1 LSVRPD
7 RTFAEVLKHTVRR
20 ILSYWTQITVTL
32 GLLAT
37 GLGFITLYLY
47 TRTIGRIDLFM
58 PSIDVKS
65 ALLVWVVLVLL
76 LMLSYLFILGA
87 TTWMFGCSVS
97 LFSNLKDNQPK
108 IVFYLA
114 FPTVV
119 GFSAFILTTFFLPA
133 LNAWATFAALFVIVF
148 VACFLMYA
156 FTPFKKVIRKSILVQ
171 ARLDRARLKRL
182 AHHQQIKQ
190 KKQKPQKV
198 ARAPKA
204 RLPKRL
210 TDSWRAFK
218 NRMTPTWLWMTGECQ
233 RLWSWV
239 WARKGFWLVFLLSL
253 SIFVTVIFAAFPILL
268 TIRSY
273 MERETPDTV
282 PYVAGLSWLTLI
294 FTLLPVIIF
303 YCFKGDIYRRTFNG
317 LMAMILAFCAFT
329 MLSPGSLSH
338 ITYIAAESL
347 SVRQKTA
354 ERYALPEDME
364 LQDLSATLWKTRQV
378 AAKKIEV
385 EAFQLYSFGDV
396 LLLCPKDMLSL
407 ELKELKN
414 YSKFC
419 VSTLNSKVVRKPLL
433 PAFAR
438 KAPNEWSCRV
448 PSWQIHAGRWL
459 GWEVLVPGIH
469 RSAWGEKKAPDQVRS

>member
-114 FPTVV
+114 VPTVV
-119 GFSAFILTTFFLPA
+119 GFSAFILSTFFLPT
-133 LNAWATFAALFVIVF
+133 LNAWATFTGLFGIVF
-148 VACFLMYA
+148 VACVLMYA

-190 KKQKPQKV
+190 KKQKPQKT
-198 ARAPKA
+198 AGFAKTW
-204 RLPKRL
+204 LPKWL
-210 TDSWRAFK
+210 ADSWQALK
-218 NRMTPTWLWMTGECQ
+218 NKATPKWLWVTG
-233 RLWSWV
+233 RLRGLMSWI
-239 WARKGFWLVFLLSL
+239 WARKEFWLVTLLSI

-303 YCFKGDIYRRTFNG
+303 YCSKGDIYKRTFNG
-317 LMAMILAFCAFT
+317 LVAMIIAFCAFT

-338 ITYIAAESL
+338 ITYIAAEGL

-354 ERYALPEDME
+354 DRYALPEDIALE
-364 LQDLSATLWKTRQV
+364 DLSATLWKTRQV
-378 AAKKIEV
+378 AKKIEV

-396 LLLCPKDMLSL
+396 LLLCPKDMLRL

-433 PAFAR
+433 PVFAR
-438 KAPNEWSCRV
+438 KAPTEWSCRV
-448 PSWQIHAGRWL
+448 PSWQIQAGRWL

>member
-1 LSVRPD
+1 MSVIPD
-7 RTFAEVLKHTVRR
+7 RTFAEVLKRTVKR

-76 LMLSYLFILGA
+76 LMLSYLFILGG

-97 LFSNLKDNQPK
+97 FFSNIRNDQPK
-108 IVFYLA
+108 IVFYLI
-114 FPTVV
+114 FPTVT
-119 GFSAFILTTFFLPA
+119 GFSAFIWLTFFLPTL
-133 LNAWATFAALFVIVF
+133 LNALATLMALFLIVF
-148 VACFLMYA
+148 LACLFMYKA
-156 FTPFKKVIRKSILVQ
+156 TPFKRLIKKSIRAQ
-171 ARLDRARLKRL
+171 IRLDRARLKCL
-182 AHHQQIKQ
+182 APRQQT
-190 KKQKPQKV
+190 KPTKPPANMR
-198 ARAPKA
+198 ARPLNA
-204 RLPKRL
+204 RLQKWLTRL
-210 TDSWRAFK
+210 QALK
-218 NRMTPTWLWMTGECQ
+218 NKATPLWLCLKEKWQ
-233 RLWSWV
+233 QLLSWV
-239 WARKGFWLVFLLSL
+239 QGLKELRLVTLLSF
-253 SIFVTVIFAAFPILL
+253 SIFLTVIFAAFPILL

-294 FTLLPVIIF
+294 FTLLPVVIF

-317 LMAMILAFCAFT
+317 LIAMILAFCAFT
-329 MLSPGSLSH
+329 LLSPGSLSQ
-338 ITYIAAESL
+338 ITYIAAGGL
-347 SVRQKTA
+347 SVRQQTA
-354 ERYALPEDME
+354 ERYTLPEDIK

-378 AAKKIEV
+378 AAQKIEV

-419 VSTLNSKVVRKPLL
+419 VSTLNSKVVRKPRL
-433 PAFAR
+433 PVFAR
-438 KAPNEWSCRV
+438 KPQNEWSCRV
-448 PSWQIHAGRWL
+448 PSWQIQAGRWL
-459 GWEVLVPGIH
+459 AWEALVPGVH
-469 RSAWGEKKAPDQVRS
+469 RSASGEKKG

>member
-1 LSVRPD
+1 MSVIPD
-7 RTFAEVLKHTVRR
+7 RTFAEVLKHTVKR

-97 LFSNLKDNQPK
+97 LFSNMKDNQPK
-108 IVFYLA
+108 IVFYLV

-119 GFSAFILTTFFLPA
+119 GFSAFIGATFFLST
-133 LNAWATFAALFVIVF
+133 LNTWMIFAALLLIVF

-156 FTPFKKVIRKSILVQ
+156 LTPFKRIIRKSTLVQ
-171 ARLDRARLKRL
+171 ARLERARLKRL
-182 AHHQQIKQ
+182 AAHQQIKQ
-190 KKQKPQKV
+190 KKLQKNKPARPRKACLQKWLTYWQ
-198 ARAPKA
+198 AFKDKTTPA
-204 RLPKRL
+204 RLWLKE
-210 TDSWRAFK
+210 
-218 NRMTPTWLWMTGECQ
+218 TWMWL
-233 RLWSWV
+233 RSWV
-239 WARKGFWLVFLLSL
+239 WARKEFWLVTLVSI

-273 MERETPDTV
+273 MEKETPDTV

-294 FTLLPVIIF
+294 FTLLPVVIF

-317 LMAMILAFCAFT
+317 LIAMILAFCAFT
-329 MLSPGSLSH
+329 MLSPGSLSQ
-338 ITYIAAESL
+338 ITYIAAQGL
-347 SVRQKTA
+347 SVRQQTA
-354 ERYALPEDME
+354 ERYALPEE
-364 LQDLSATLWKTRQV
+364 IKLQDLSATLWKTRQV
-378 AAKKIEV
+378 AAQKIEV

-419 VSTLNSKVVRKPLL
+419 ISTLNSKVVRKPPL
-433 PAFAR
+433 PVFAR
-438 KAPNEWSCRV
+438 KLQKDWACRV
-448 PSWQIHAGRWL
+448 PSWQIQAGRWL
-459 GWEVLVPGIH
+459 AWEALVPGVY
-469 RSAWGEKKAPDQVRS
+469 RSASGEKKG

>member
-1 LSVRPD
+1 MSVRPD

-114 FPTVV
+114 VPTVV
-119 GFSAFILTTFFLPA
+119 GFSAFILSTFFLPT
-133 LNAWATFAALFVIVF
+133 LNAWATFTGLFGIVF
-148 VACFLMYA
+148 VACVLMYA

-190 KKQKPQKV
+190 KKQKPQKT
-198 ARAPKA
+198 AGFAKTW
-204 RLPKRL
+204 LPKWL
-210 TDSWRAFK
+210 ADSWQALK
-218 NRMTPTWLWMTGECQ
+218 NKATPKWLWVTG
-233 RLWSWV
+233 RLRGLMSWI
-239 WARKGFWLVFLLSL
+239 WARKEFWLVTLLSI

-303 YCFKGDIYRRTFNG
+303 YCSKGDIYRRTFNG
-317 LMAMILAFCAFT
+317 LVAMIVAFCAFT

-338 ITYIAAESL
+338 ITYIAAEGL

-378 AAKKIEV
+378 AKKIEV

-396 LLLCPKDMLSL
+396 LLLCPKDMLAL

-433 PAFAR
+433 PVFAR
-438 KAPNEWSCRV
+438 KAPTEWSCRV
-448 PSWQIHAGRWL
+448 PSWQIQAGRWL

>member
-1 LSVRPD
+1 MSVIPD
-7 RTFAEVLKHTVRR
+7 RTFAEVLKHTVKR

-97 LFSNLKDNQPK
+97 LFSNMKDNQPK
-108 IVFYLA
+108 IVFYLV

-119 GFSAFILTTFFLPA
+119 GFSAFIWATFFLST
-133 LNAWATFAALFVIVF
+133 LNAWTIFAALLLIVF

-156 FTPFKKVIRKSILVQ
+156 FTPFKRVIKKSTLVQ
-171 ARLDRARLKRL
+171 ARLERARLKRL
-182 AHHQQIKQ
+182 AAHQQIKRKKLQQHKPARPRKACLQ
-190 KKQKPQKV
+190 KW
-198 ARAPKA
+198 
-204 RLPKRL
+204 L
-210 TDSWRAFK
+210 TCLQAFK
-218 NRMTPTWLWMTGECQ
+218 NKTTPAWRWLKEKWQ
-233 RLWSWV
+233 RLQAWV
-239 WARKGFWLVFLLSL
+239 RARKEFWLVTLLSI
-253 SIFVTVIFAAFPILL
+253 SIFVTVLFAAFPILL

-294 FTLLPVIIF
+294 FTLLPVVIF
-303 YCFKGDIYRRTFNG
+303 HCFKGDIYRRTFNG
-317 LMAMILAFCAFT
+317 LIAMILAFCAFT
-329 MLSPGSLSH
+329 LLSPGSLSQ
-338 ITYIAAESL
+338 ITYIAAGGL
-347 SVRQKTA
+347 SVRQQTA
-354 ERYALPEDME
+354 ERYALPEE
-364 LQDLSATLWKTRQV
+364 IKLQDLSATMWKTRQV
-378 AAKKIEV
+378 AAQKIEV

-419 VSTLNSKVVRKPLL
+419 VSTLNSKVVRKPRL
-433 PAFAR
+433 PVFAR
-438 KAPNEWSCRV
+438 KPQKEWACRV
-448 PSWQIHAGRWL
+448 PSWQIQAGRWL
-459 GWEVLVPGIH
+459 AWEALVSGAH
-469 RSAWGEKKAPDQVRS
+469 RSASGEKKG

>member
-114 FPTVV
+114 VPTVV
-119 GFSAFILTTFFLPA
+119 GFSAFILSTFFLPT
-133 LNAWATFAALFVIVF
+133 LNAWATFTGLFGIVF
-148 VACFLMYA
+148 VACVLMYA

-190 KKQKPQKV
+190 KKQKPQKT
-198 ARAPKA
+198 AGFAKTW
-204 RLPKRL
+204 LPKWL
-210 TDSWRAFK
+210 ADSWQALK
-218 NRMTPTWLWMTGECQ
+218 NKATPKWLWVTG
-233 RLWSWV
+233 RLRGLMSWI
-239 WARKGFWLVFLLSL
+239 WARKEFWLVTLLSI

-303 YCFKGDIYRRTFNG
+303 YCSKGDIYKRTFNG
-317 LMAMILAFCAFT
+317 LVAMIVAFCAFT

-338 ITYIAAESL
+338 ITYIAAEGL

-354 ERYALPEDME
+354 DRYALPEDIALE
-364 LQDLSATLWKTRQV
+364 DLSATLWKTRQV
-378 AAKKIEV
+378 AKKIEV

-396 LLLCPKDMLSL
+396 LLLCPKDMLRL

-433 PAFAR
+433 PVFAR
-438 KAPNEWSCRV
+438 KAPTEWSCRV
-448 PSWQIHAGRWL
+448 PSWQIQAGRWL

>member
-1 LSVRPD
+1 MSVIPD
-7 RTFAEVLKHTVRR
+7 RTFAEVLKHTVKR

-97 LFSNLKDNQPK
+97 LFSNMKDNQPK
-108 IVFYLA
+108 IVFYLV

-119 GFSAFILTTFFLPA
+119 GFSAFIWTTFFLPTL
-133 LNAWATFAALFVIVF
+133 LNHWATLAVLFLIVL

-156 FTPFKKVIRKSILVQ
+156 LTPFKRIIRKSTLVQ
-171 ARLDRARLKRL
+171 ARLDRARSKRL
-182 AHHQQIKQ
+182 ADHQRITRK
-190 KKQKPQKV
+190 KPQQ
-198 ARAPKA
+198 RKA
-204 RLPKRL
+204 TLPQKSWSQEWL
-210 TDSWRAFK
+210 TYWQIFK
-218 NRMTPTWLWMTGECQ
+218 NETTPAWLWVKKNWQ
-233 RLWSWV
+233 RLLSWIR
-239 WARKGFWLVFLLSL
+239 ARKEFWLVTLLSI
-253 SIFVTVIFAAFPILL
+253 SIFITVIFAAFPILL

-294 FTLLPVIIF
+294 FTLLPVVIF

-317 LMAMILAFCAFT
+317 LIAMILAFCAFT
-329 MLSPGSLSH
+329 FLSPGSLSQ
-338 ITYIAAESL
+338 ITYIAAGGL
-347 SVRQKTA
+347 SVRQQTA
-354 ERYALPEDME
+354 ERYALPEE
-364 LQDLSATLWKTRQV
+364 IKLQDLNATQWKTRQV
-378 AAKKIEV
+378 AAQKIEV

-419 VSTLNSKVVRKPLL
+419 VSTLNSKVVRKPRL
-433 PAFAR
+433 PVFAR
-438 KAPNEWSCRV
+438 KPPNEWVCRV
-448 PSWQIHAGRWL
+448 PSWRIQAGRWL
-459 GWEVLVPGIH
+459 AWEALGPGVH
-469 RSAWGEKKAPDQVRS
+469 RSASGEKKG

>member
-1 LSVRPD
+1 MSVIPD
-7 RTFAEVLKHTVRR
+7 RTFAEVLKRTVKR

-97 LFSNLKDNQPK
+97 LFSNMKDHQPK
-108 IVFYLA
+108 IVFYLV

-119 GFSAFILTTFFLPA
+119 GFSAFIWATFFLPTL
-133 LNAWATFAALFVIVF
+133 LNHWATMAALLLIVF

-156 FTPFKKVIRKSILVQ
+156 FTPFKRIIRKSTLVQ
-171 ARLDRARLKRL
+171 ARLERDRLKRL
-182 AHHQQIKQ
+182 AAHQQIKRKKLQHKAAPAQ
-190 KKQKPQKV
+190 KTWSQEW
-198 ARAPKA
+198 
-204 RLPKRL
+204 L
-210 TDSWRAFK
+210 TYWQALK
-218 NRMTPTWLWMTGECQ
+218 NKTTPAWLWLKEKWQ
-233 RLWSWV
+233 RLQSWV
-239 WARKGFWLVFLLSL
+239 WARKEFWLVTLLSI

-294 FTLLPVIIF
+294 FTLLPVVIF

-317 LMAMILAFCAFT
+317 LIAMILAFCAFT
-329 MLSPGSLSH
+329 LLSPGSLSQ
-338 ITYIAAESL
+338 ITYIAAGGL
-347 SVRQKTA
+347 SVRQQTA
-354 ERYALPEDME
+354 ERYTLPEDIK

-378 AAKKIEV
+378 AAQKIEV

-419 VSTLNSKVVRKPLL
+419 VSTLNSKVVRKPRL
-433 PAFAR
+433 PVFAR
-438 KAPNEWSCRV
+438 KPQNEWSCRV
-448 PSWQIHAGRWL
+448 PSWQIQAGRWL
-459 GWEVLVPGIH
+459 AWEALVPGVH
-469 RSAWGEKKAPDQVRS
+469 RSASGEKKG

>member
-1 LSVRPD
+1 MSVIPD
-7 RTFAEVLKHTVRR
+7 RTFAEVLKHTVKR

-97 LFSNLKDNQPK
+97 LFSNMKDHQPK
-108 IVFYLA
+108 IVFYLV

-119 GFSAFILTTFFLPA
+119 GFSAFICTTFFLPTL
-133 LNAWATFAALFVIVF
+133 LNPWETLAALFLIVF

-156 FTPFKKVIRKSILVQ
+156 FTPFKRIIRKSTLVQ
-171 ARLDRARLKRL
+171 ARLERARLKRL
-182 AHHQQIKQ
+182 AAHQQIKRKKLQQHKAAPHQ
-190 KKQKPQKV
+190 KTWSQEWLAYWQ
-198 ARAPKA
+198 
-204 RLPKRL
+204 
-210 TDSWRAFK
+210 TFK
-218 NRMTPTWLWMTGECQ
+218 NKTTPAWLWVKENWQ
-233 RLWSWV
+233 RLLSWIL
-239 WARKGFWLVFLLSL
+239 ARKEFWLVTLLSI
-253 SIFVTVIFAAFPILL
+253 SIFITVIFAAFPILL

-273 MERETPDTV
+273 MERETPDTI

-294 FTLLPVIIF
+294 FTLLPVVIF

-317 LMAMILAFCAFT
+317 LIAMILAFCAFT
-329 MLSPGSLSH
+329 LLSPGSLSQ
-338 ITYIAAESL
+338 ITYIAAGGL
-347 SVRQKTA
+347 SVRQQTA
-354 ERYALPEDME
+354 ERYTLPEDIK

-378 AAKKIEV
+378 AAQKIEV

-419 VSTLNSKVVRKPLL
+419 VSTLNSKVVRKPRL
-433 PAFAR
+433 PVFAR
-438 KAPNEWSCRV
+438 KPQDEWACRV
-448 PSWQIHAGRWL
+448 PSWRIHAGRWL
-459 GWEVLVPGIH
+459 AWDALVPGVH
-469 RSAWGEKKAPDQVRS
+469 RSAAGEKKG